1 MGRRILLVILGAA
14 LGFVLS
20 GCIFEPVDN
29 LYAPPVLPQ
38 EYRDLQN
45 AIDATMNELGAEY
58 ATINYGSNTS
68 TIQLLDMDGDGEQE
82 TAAVFLR
89 VAAAEEKSM
98 RVCLFGQGGDQT
110 YRQAAMLAGDGTS
123 INSVVYEDLTGD
135 GRREIIVSWQL
146 STGVHI
152 LEAYNCTGNSANE
165 LMHTTYNEAYT
176 TVDLDEDGSQEL
188 LVFQQDTTGEGYNLA
203 EFYDYQNEVLTM
215 ASTAPLSDGMKDVVR
230 SEAGLLSDG
239 RLGVYVTLETENG
252 WLTDVLVLE
261 RSGLRNVT
269 RDEESGVS
277 LLTSWTNTEAVTTD
291 INSDGVPEIPRPQLL
306 APPDPE
312 SGAAAQYLIYW
323 QQMDSNGRGAT
334 SGITY
339 HSFTD
344 GWYLTLPNGWDINN
358 ITVARDDSL
367 SGRGERSVV
376 FYYWPDQEEEPKR
389 FLTIYRLTGSNRT
402 ARSKMPGRSILHS
415 DSNAIYCASLDTRVW
430 DCGLDEAGLGQRFN
444 PIMAVWSTNNR

>member
-98 RVCLFGQGGDQT
+98 RVCLFGQGGDGT

-152 LEAYNCTGNSANE
+152 LEAYNFTGNSANE

-269 RDEESGVS
+269 RDEESGVTPRRS
-277 LLTSWTNTEAVTTD
+277 PPTSTATACRRFPGPNCSPRRTRRAGPPPSISSTGSRW
-291 INSDGVPEIPRPQLL
+291 IPTGA
-306 APPDPE
+306 APPAVSPTTPLPTGGI
-312 SGAAAQYLIYW
+312 SPCPTAGTSTTSPWPGTTASAVGA
-323 QQMDSNGRGAT
+323 
-334 SGITY
+334 
-339 HSFTD
+339 
-344 GWYLTLPNGWDINN
+344 
-358 ITVARDDSL
+358 
-367 SGRGERSVV
+367 SGRWCSTTGPTGRRS
-376 FYYWPDQEEEPKR
+376 
-389 FLTIYRLTGSNRT
+389 
-402 ARSKMPGRSILHS
+402 RSG
-415 DSNAIYCASLDTRVW
+415 
-430 DCGLDEAGLGQRFN
+430 F
-444 PIMAVWSTNNR
+444 